1 MCIRDST
8 SVMIGRGA
16 LIKPWIFTEIKECR
30 HWDISSH
37 ERLDY
42 LSRFVNYGL
51 EHWGSDEKGIT
62 TTRRFLLEWMSF
74 THRYIPVGLL
84 GVQASRINW
93 RPPRFQGRNDLE
105 TLMASKD
112 VNDWLKL
119 STLAGLPAVSE
130 SDFKFT
136 PKHNSYAW
144 KESKGVNPE
153 VQG

>member
-74 THRYIPVGLL
+74 THRYLSLIHISEPTRLL
-84 GVQASRINW
+84 SI
-93 RPPRFQGRNDLE
+93 
-105 TLMASKD
+105 
-112 VNDWLKL
+112 
-119 STLAGLPAVSE
+119 
-130 SDFKFT
+130 
-136 PKHNSYAW
+136 SYAVFCL
-144 KESKGVNPE
+144 KKKKKKKHTYHISTYTKY
-153 VQG
+153 